1 MQSPGFCPQ
10 FFAGQECP
18 DSGYNVLWLKNAQE
32 DQMTVQPTENA
43 DKALQNID
51 FVAWQIK
58 RVQKDL
64 HAQDVNRIFNS
75 RSRLR
80 SHCHLN

>member
-1 MQSPGFCPQ
+1 
-10 FFAGQECP
+10 
-18 DSGYNVLWLKNAQE
+18 
-32 DQMTVQPTENA
+32 MTIQPTENA

-51 FVAWQIK
+51 FVAWKIK
-58 RVQKDL
+58 RVQKTL

-80 SHCHLN
+80 SPCHLN